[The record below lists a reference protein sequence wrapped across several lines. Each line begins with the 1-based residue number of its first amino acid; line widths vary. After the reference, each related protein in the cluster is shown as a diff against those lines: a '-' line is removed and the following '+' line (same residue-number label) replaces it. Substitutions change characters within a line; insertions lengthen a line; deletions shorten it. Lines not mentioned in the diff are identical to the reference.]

1 MLCNGALA
9 GIARLKRRLLLR
21 GVEVVPSDPKSK
33 HWKKLRARRLAMD
46 GFRSVVSGC
55 GQRATTVEH
64 IKRRRDGGADT
75 NVIALS

>member
-1 MLCNGALA
+1 
-9 GIARLKRRLLLR
+9 
-21 GVEVVPSDPKSK
+21 
-33 HWKKLRARRLAMD
+33 MD